1 MYMNSEVFD
10 KVKEILIENFFVD
23 EEKITESASFLDDFG
38 LDSLMC
44 MELLLQAEEVF
55 NVKIDPEDVSKVVK
69 VSDAVKLIS
78 DKIGE

>member
-1 MYMNSEVFD
+1 MNSKVFD
-10 KVKEILIENFFVD
+10 KVKEILIESFFVD

-44 MELLLQAEEVF
+44 MELLLQAEEAF